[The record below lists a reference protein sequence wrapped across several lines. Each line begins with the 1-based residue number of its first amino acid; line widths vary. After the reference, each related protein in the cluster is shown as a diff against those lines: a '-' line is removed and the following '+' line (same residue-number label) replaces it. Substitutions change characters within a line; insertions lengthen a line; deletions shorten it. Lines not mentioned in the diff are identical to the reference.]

1 MNTMKSRVLLFTL
14 CFSALILSGC
24 QSAYY
29 SAWEKLGVE
38 KREILVDRV
47 ESAKDAQ
54 EDAQAQFKDALTQLS
69 ELIAF
74 DGGDLQTTYEA
85 LQDQHEAS
93 QASADRVTGRI
104 DKIEDV
110 ANALFSEWE
119 TELEQY
125 SNESL
130 RRKSEQQLRSTERR
144 YQRLLRAMRQAES
157 SMQPVLNTLK
167 DNVLFLK
174 HNLNAS
180 AIGALQGELT
190 QIQQEI
196 DALIKEMN
204 QSIAQSNDF
213 IQLLK
218 QN

>member
-1 MNTMKSRVLLFTL
+1 MKPAILFLTA
-14 CFSALILSGC
+14 CFSFSLLSGC
-24 QSAYY
+24 QAAYY

-69 ELIAF
+69 ELITF
-74 DGGDLQTTYEA
+74 DGGDLQTTYDA
-85 LQDQHEAS
+85 LQDQYDAS
-93 QASADRVTGRI
+93 RSSADRVTGRI
-104 DKIEDV
+104 SKIEAV
-110 ANALFSEWE
+110 ADALFSEWE
-119 TELEQY
+119 MELNQY

-130 RRKSEQQLRSTERR
+130 RRKSEQQLRSTVRR

-157 SMQPVLNTLK
+157 SMQPVLHTLK

-196 DALIKEMN
+196 NVLIKEMN

-218 QN
+218 QS